1 MGSVTFREVRKSYPK
16 VGGAKGE
23 QTQVIQG
30 LNLDIKDGEFMVFIG
45 PSGCGKS
52 TTLRMIAGLESVSSG
67 ELLIDGAPVNDT
79 PPSQRGVAMVF
90 QSYALYPHMTVAEN
104 MGFALKMDGLPKIER
119 VRQVRQVAEVLQIT
133 HLLDRLP
140 KDLSGG
146 QRQRVA
152 IGRAIVRKPKVF
164 LFDEPLSNLDASLRV
179 HMRIELARLHKELGT
194 TMIYVTHDQVE
205 AMTLGQRIAVF
216 HEGRIEQVGAP
227 LDLYERPANEF
238 VAGFLGSP
246 KINLIE
252 RPGAQDSLAHRLLW
266 QKLIKNL
273 SPEAAIQNAD
283 ELQKMGV
290 RAEHWQVAKPA
301 ADSPVPG
308 SGELGSGVP
317 CELVL
322 SEHLGDSA
330 LLYLKVDGIKELITA
345 RLSGDDLPNRNQWA
359 PGQALSLEVKPH
371 RTLGFKY

>member
-1 MGSVTFREVRKSYPK
+1 MGSVSFREVRKNYPK
-16 VGGAKGE
+16 LGGIKGE

-30 LNLDIKDGEFMVFIG
+30 LNLDIQDGEFMVFIG

-52 TTLRMIAGLESVSSG
+52 TTLRMIAGLESLSSG
-67 ELLIDGAPVNDT
+67 DLLIDGISVNEA
-79 PPSQRGVAMVF
+79 PPSERGVAMVF

-104 MGFALKMDGLPKIER
+104 MGFALKMSGISKSER
-119 VRQVRQVAEVLQIT
+119 SRQVGQVAEILQIT

-216 HEGRIEQVGAP
+216 HQGKIEQVGSP
-227 LDLYERPANEF
+227 LDLYERPENEF

-246 KINLIE
+246 KLNLID
-252 RPGAQDSLAHRLLW
+252 RPTNQETRHHQLLW
-266 QKLIKNL
+266 EMLLENL
-273 SPEAAIQNAD
+273 SPYAQIQPPNVPD
-283 ELQKMGV
+283 RMGV
-290 RAEHWQVAKPA
+290 RAEHWLVTA
-301 ADSPVPG
+301 PG
-308 SGELGSGVP
+308 NGIP

-322 SEHLGDSA
+322 TEHLGDSS
-330 LLYLKVDGIKELITA
+330 LLYLKVAGIQELITA
-345 RLSGDDLPNRNQWA
+345 RLSGNELQLRNHWT
-359 PGQALSLEVKPH
+359 PGQFLGLGMRPGKALA
-371 RTLGFKY
+371 FKY